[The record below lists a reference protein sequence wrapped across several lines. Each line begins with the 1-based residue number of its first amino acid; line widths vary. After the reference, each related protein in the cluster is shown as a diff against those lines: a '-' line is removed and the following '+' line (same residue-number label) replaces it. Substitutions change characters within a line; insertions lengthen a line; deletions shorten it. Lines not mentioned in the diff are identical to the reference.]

1 MVPLR
6 FGEFEAEFDPVA
18 GWLRRVRCGGV
29 EMVRAIYGA
38 VRDAAKIARLTPA
51 QFTRLF
57 KSVAGMTFVAY
68 LTHLRLTNSLR
79 LLKETDDTI
88 AEIAAAVGFADQS
101 YFDKRFKKSYGQSP
115 RDFRGERRTA

>member
-1 MVPLR
+1 MKWEFLR
-6 FGEFEAEFDPVA
+6 QQQRSLRLKEVFDH
-18 GWLRRVRCGGV
+18 L
-29 EMVRAIYGA
+29 GA
-38 VRDAAKIARLTPA
+38 NFPDRITLRDATKIARLTPA

-88 AEIAAAVGFADQS
+88 TEIAAAVGFADQS

-115 RDFRGERRTA
+115 RAFRGAGRLA